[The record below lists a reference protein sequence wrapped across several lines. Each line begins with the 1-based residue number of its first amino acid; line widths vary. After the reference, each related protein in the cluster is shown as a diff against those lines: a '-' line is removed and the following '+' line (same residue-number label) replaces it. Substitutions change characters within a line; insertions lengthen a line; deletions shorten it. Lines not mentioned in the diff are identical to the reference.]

1 MERIISEMLREYENG
16 RTNGRHLIQGLCAL
30 ALAASPALTAE
41 STFKAVGLNH
51 IAIRVADIR
60 RSREFYQK
68 HLGLPLIRESETS
81 CFLKMGDEFL
91 TLFRNDRAGLDHYCV
106 AIENFKPDAAMSE
119 LNRQGLKPRRPSG
132 SDRIYFPDPDGLE
145 VQLSSVDHRA

>member
-1 MERIISEMLREYENG
+1 MERIISGMLNEYERGKLG
-16 RTNGRHLIQGLCAL
+16 RRQLIQSLV
-30 ALAASPALTAE
+30 ALAAAAAPAPAAE
-41 STFKAVGLNH
+41 STFKGAGLNH
-51 IAIRVADIR
+51 IAIRVTDIP

-91 TLFRNDRAGLDHYCV
+91 TLFKNERPGLDHYCV
-106 AIENFKPDAAMSE
+106 AIENFKPDAVMSE

-132 SDRIYFPDPDGLE
+132 TDRIYFPDPDGLE
-145 VQLSSVDHRA
+145 VQLSAVDHRA

>member
-1 MERIISEMLREYENG
+1 MERIISEMLSEYECG
-16 RTNGRHLIQGLCAL
+16 RMSRRHLIRGLSAL
-30 ALAASPALTAE
+30 ALPASPALAAE

-68 HLGLPLIRESETS
+68 HLGLPLIRESEAS

-91 TLFRNDRAGLDHYCV
+91 TLFKNERAGLDHYCV
-106 AIENFKPDAAMSE
+106 AIENFKVDAVT
-119 LNRQGLKPRRPSG
+119 GT
-132 SDRIYFPDPDGLE
+132 DRIYFPDPDGLE

>member
-1 MERIISEMLREYENG
+1 MERIISEMLKEYECG
-16 RTNGRHLIQGLCAL
+16 RASRRHLIRGLAAL
-30 ALAASPALTAE
+30 SLAASPALAAE
-41 STFKAVGLNH
+41 STFKGVGLNH

-68 HLGLPLIRESETS
+68 HLGLPLIRQSETS

-91 TLFRNDRAGLDHYCV
+91 TLFRNERPGLDHYCV
-106 AIENFKPDAAMSE
+106 AIEKFNPDAVMNE
-119 LNRQGLKPRRPSG
+119 LHRQGLKPRRPDG
-132 SDRIYFPDPDGLE
+132 TDRIYFPDPDGLE

>member
-1 MERIISEMLREYENG
+1 MERIISGMLKEYECG
-16 RTNGRHLIQGLCAL
+16 HLSRRHLIRGLSAL
-30 ALAASPALTAE
+30 TLVASPARAAE
-41 STFKAVGLNH
+41 STFKGVGLNH
-51 IAIRVADIR
+51 IAIRVADVR

-91 TLFRNDRAGLDHYCV
+91 TLFKNERPGLDHYCV
-106 AIENFKPDAAMSE
+106 AIDSFQPDAVMSE
-119 LNRQGLKPRRPSG
+119 LNRQGLKPKRPTG
-132 SDRIYFPDPDGLE
+132 TDRIYFPDPDGLD